1 MSGIT
6 TKPMKHESAT
16 TDIYE
21 KLADYLEQLPAG
33 FPRTE
38 GGAEIRIL
46 RQLFSPEDASLAMHV
61 SLIAEEPRVIA
72 YRAGI
77 SLDKAEHLLHEMDC
91 KGLIYSIKEKGKPVR
106 YMMQQFIV
114 GFWEQQVNSLTPD
127 LVRDFEEYLPE
138 FVNLDI
144 WQKVPQLRIIPVNK
158 SISVADTILPYEQ
171 VFELINAYSEF
182 TVSDCIC
189 RREQLLSGKGC
200 NRPLESCLSFG
211 MTTER
216 NKRLNRGRIIG
227 RSEVIDILYKAEKA
241 GLVLQTSN
249 ARNAVYICTC
259 CGCCCGVLRSLKR
272 DSRPA
277 SRVSSPFRV
286 KLDSDK
292 CSGCGTCTDRCPMDA
307 LSLNDG
313 KTLLNQNR
321 CIGCGLCVSTCST
334 GSLKLQRKP
343 EHEQSYVPVNLRET
357 YIRLGQAR
365 GKMSLLDLIGLKIRS
380 IRDRVLSQ

>member
-1 MSGIT
+1 M
-6 TKPMKHESAT
+6 T
-16 TDIYE
+16 TDVYE
-21 KLADYLEQLPAG
+21 RLADYLDQLPAG

-46 RQLFSPEDASLAMHV
+46 RQLFFPEEASLAMHV

-91 KGLIYSIKEKGKPVR
+91 KGLIFSIKEKDKPLR
-106 YMMQQFIV
+106 YRMQQFIV
-114 GFWEQQVNSLTPD
+114 GFWEQQVYSLTPE

-138 FVNLDI
+138 FVNLDT
-144 WQKVPQLRIIPVNK
+144 WQKVPQLRVIPVNK
-158 SISVADTILPYEQ
+158 SISVEDTILPYEQ

-182 TVSDCIC
+182 TVCDCIC
-189 RREQLLSGKGC
+189 RKEQRILGKGC
-200 NRPLESCLSFG
+200 NKPLESCLNFG
-211 MTTER
+211 MPTER

-227 RSEVIDILYKAEKA
+227 RSEVIDILYNAEKA
-241 GLVLQTSN
+241 GLVLQTGN
-249 ARNAVYICTC
+249 ARNALYICTC

-292 CSGCGTCTDRCPMDA
+292 CSGCGTCLDRCQMDA

-313 KTLLNQNR
+313 KAVLNTDR
-321 CIGCGLCVSTCST
+321 CIGCGLCVSTCPT
-334 GSLKLQRKP
+334 GSMTLQRKP
-343 EHEQSYVPVNLRET
+343 KNEQSYVPVNLTET
-357 YIRLGQAR
+357 YIKLGQVR
-365 GKMSLLDLIGLKIRS
+365 GKMSILDLIGLKIRS
-380 IRDRVLSQ
+380 IKDRVLSH

>member
-1 MSGIT
+1 MVQQ
-6 TKPMKHESAT
+6 ESIT

-21 KLADYLEQLPAG
+21 KLADYLDQLPAG
-33 FPRTE
+33 FPRTKS
-38 GGAEIRIL
+38 GAEMRIL
-46 RQLFSPEDASLAMHV
+46 RQLFSPEDASLAMNV

-77 SLDKAEHLLHEMDC
+77 SLDRAEHLLHEMDC
-91 KGLIYSIKEKGKPVR
+91 KGLIFSIKGKDKPLR
-106 YMMQQFIV
+106 YRMQQFIV
-114 GFWEQQVNSLTPD
+114 GFWEQQVYSMTPG

-138 FVNLDI
+138 FVNWDI

-158 SISVADTILPYEQ
+158 SISVINNILPYEQ
-171 VFELINAYSEF
+171 VFELINVYDEF
-182 TVSDCIC
+182 IVFDCIC
-189 RREQLLSGKGC
+189 RKEQHILGKGC
-200 NRPLESCLSFG
+200 NKPLESCLNFG
-211 MTTER
+211 MSTER
-216 NKRLNRGRIIG
+216 SKRLNRGRVISK
-227 RSEVIDILYKAEKA
+227 SEVIDILYNAEKA
-241 GLVLQTSN
+241 GLVLQTGN

-259 CGCCCGVLRSLKR
+259 CGCCCGVLRSLKL

-286 KLDSDK
+286 KLDSYK
-292 CSGCGTCTDRCPMDA
+292 CSGCGTCIDRCQMDA

-313 KTLLNQNR
+313 KALLNPDR

-334 GSLKLQRKP
+334 GSLTLQRKP
-343 EHEQSYVPVNLRET
+343 KHEQSYVPVNLTET

-380 IRDRVLSQ
+380 IKDRVLSH